1 MANLNKLINDEIE
14 RISSLYKIEISVLED
29 FTHFVIAK
37 HKLKDPKPSKPSK
50 STKSTKSTKKKK
62 LTLTELKNS
71 IYQYFKVKTTAEL
84 KKSGEFK
91 MSTDG
96 MDINLS
102 NRSGWENLYR
112 AFIGILP
119 EEEGETGEGCINGI
133 NIFKYAY
140 PWRVFGLNPKTATDN
155 DIRSAYRN
163 LSKIYHP
170 DAGETGNAAIFD
182 RLTTFYKSLV
192 SEA

>member
-14 RISSLYKIEISVLED
+14 RISSLYKVETSVLEE
-29 FTHFVIAK
+29 FSYFVIAK

-50 STKSTKSTKKKK
+50 ATKKKK
-62 LTLTELKNS
+62 LALTELKSS
-71 IYQYFKVKTTAEL
+71 IYQYFKVKTTTEL

-102 NRSGWENLYR
+102 NRSGWESLYR

-140 PWRVFGLNPKTATDN
+140 PWRVFGLNPKTVTDD